1 MFIRKFCLPCI
12 DNTSCS
18 VFLLIWIFS
27 KENTCQRRGSWPT
40 LLSWATIESYLYK
53 TINFLRLFNKSS
65 LEHSVQVSW
74 ETFWV
79 LDKENLELCVWY
91 EYKSIHTYTLHC
103 LNIEPM
109 LFCIKDCL
117 SIVFFLTYVIL
128 YKRLLVLCFA
138 LFKALTS
145 ILSRSKKK
153 NNINRGQVCV
163 LIHVLLI
170 I

>member
-1 MFIRKFCLPCI
+1 MLSI
-12 DNTSCS
+12 
-18 VFLLIWIFS
+18 
-27 KENTCQRRGSWPT
+27 PT
-40 LLSWATIESYLYK
+40 HMNFFWGEYLSEKRLMTHFALLSNLYK

-79 LDKENLELCVWY
+79 LDKENLEMCVWFVF
-91 EYKSIHTYTLHC
+91 KSIHTYTLHC

-117 SIVFFLTYVIL
+117 SIVIFCFWTYVIL
-128 YKRLLVLCFA
+128 YKRLLVLCFV

-145 ILSRSKKK
+145 IFSDRNK
-153 NNINRGQVCV
+153 
-163 LIHVLLI
+163 
-170 I
+170 